1 MNGFFTTL
9 FVPILSNLRHSMT
22 TRFLL
27 TGISS
32 YFFHKDKTLDAI
44 HEQIAQDAQHLYRNG
59 LDVTC

>member
-1 MNGFFTTL
+1 
-9 FVPILSNLRHSMT
+9 MT

-32 YFFHKDKTLDAI
+32 FFFHKDKTLDAI